1 MTDGP
6 AEPTPT
12 RTRTP
17 MKKPVPPSV
26 GATPTGRSA
35 PSPAGKRAA
44 PATPSKGFGARIL
57 NWFSP
62 QDPERAPAAVREQVQ
77 SRIAAVVLGVVA
89 LISVATVGG
98 AVLWDQIL
106 YGQQASLK
114 VDGKTITLDD
124 YRAWFSYRQNIL
136 MANLQ
141 QAEANGGSATMP
153 TPVPGDS
160 AASQAYSMQE
170 MWRQRASQL
179 QGELNSLST
188 SLTDEFID
196 RPILRAEAARRTIAI
211 TSEDVDKELKTITG
225 FEDPSGTP
233 TPTTVETPTVG
244 AGTPSPTSPGST
256 ASTPTV
262 IRTPRPTPTVRTRK
276 PTTLEQAIRDYAKF
290 AGSTYEMVR
299 EDAELTILKR
309 KLSEAFGDEAPKTG
323 EQVKARHILVGDED
337 AARKVVDRLKAGE
350 EFDALAAELSTDGSN
365 KDKGG
370 DLGWFGRGTMVT
382 PFEDAAFSLPV
393 GQISE
398 PVKTQFGV
406 HVIRVDEKDATKP
419 LEESQAQRAK
429 EEAFTKWIAVERDTK
444 KPERLMTETMRNW
457 VVKHATPLNPAALK
471 S

>member
-12 RTRTP
+12 SIPRKRPATRSVAPKATGLS
-17 MKKPVPPSV
+17 VPSPS
-26 GATPTGRSA
+26 PRRSA
-35 PSPAGKRAA
+35 PPG
-44 PATPSKGFGARIL
+44 PTKGIGARFL

-62 QDPERAPAAVREQVQ
+62 QDLERAPAAVREQVL
-77 SRIAAVVLGVVA
+77 SRIAAVVLGVIAIV
-89 LISVATVGG
+89 SVATVGG
-98 AVLWDQIL
+98 AVLWDQVL

-114 VDGKTITLDD
+114 VDGKTITLDE

-136 MANLQ
+136 LANLQ

-196 RPILRAEAARRTIAI
+196 RPILRAEASRRNITI

-225 FEDPSGTP
+225 FEDPAGTP
-233 TPTTVETPTVG
+233 TPTTSETPTVS
-244 AGTPSPTSPGST
+244 AGSPSPTAP

-276 PTTLEQAIRDYAKF
+276 PNTLEQAIRDYAKF

-309 KLSEAFGDEAPKTG
+309 KLSEAFGEEAPKTG
-323 EQVKARHILVGDED
+323 EQVKARHILVGED
-337 AARKVVDRLKAGE
+337 AAARKVLDRLKSGE

-406 HVIRVDEKDATKP
+406 HVIRVDEKDSTKP
-419 LEESQAQRAK
+419 LEESQYQRVK
-429 EEAFTKWIAVERDTK
+429 EEAFTKWIAAERDTR

-457 VVKHATPLNPAALK
+457 VVKHVTPLNPTALK

>member
-12 RTRTP
+12 RTPKKTP
-17 MKKPVPPSV
+17 GTRWVASRVP
-26 GATPTGRSA
+26 GTAA
-35 PSPAGKRAA
+35 PSPATKRTT
-44 PATPSKGFGARIL
+44 PATPSKGMGARLL

-62 QDPERAPAAVREQVQ
+62 QDLERAPAAVREQVR
-77 SRIAAVVLGVVA
+77 SRIAAVVLGMIA

-98 AVLWDQIL
+98 AVFWDQVL

-114 VDGKTITLDD
+114 ADGKTITLDE

-136 MANLQ
+136 LANLQ

-160 AASQAYSMQE
+160 AASQAYSMQQ

-196 RPILRAEAARRTIAI
+196 RPILRAEATRRNITI

-233 TPTTVETPTVG
+233 TPTTSETPTVG
-244 AGTPSPTSPGST
+244 AGTPSPTAP

-262 IRTPRPTPTVRTRK
+262 MRTPRPTPTVRTRK

-309 KLSEAFGDEAPKTG
+309 KLSEAFGEEAPRTG
-323 EQVKARHILVGDED
+323 EQVKARHILVGDQD

-382 PFEDAAFSLPV
+382 PFEDAAFSLPA

-406 HVIRVDEKDATKP
+406 HVIRVDEKDSTKP
-419 LEESQAQRAK
+419 LEESQYQRVK
-429 EEAFTKWIAVERDTK
+429 EEAFTKWIAAERDTR
-444 KPERLMTETMRNW
+444 KPERLMTESMRNW
-457 VVKHATPLNPAALK
+457 VVKHVTPLNPTALR

>member
-12 RTRTP
+12 SIPR
-17 MKKPVPPSV
+17 KKPATRSVAPKATGLSVPSPS
-26 GATPTGRSA
+26 PRRSA
-35 PSPAGKRAA
+35 PPG
-44 PATPSKGFGARIL
+44 PSKGFGARFL

-62 QDPERAPAAVREQVQ
+62 QDLQRAPAAVREQVQ
-77 SRIAAVVLGVVA
+77 SRIAAVVLGGIAVV
-89 LISVATVGG
+89 SVATVGG
-98 AVLWDQIL
+98 AVLWDQVL

-114 VDGKTITLDD
+114 VDGKTITLDE

-136 MANLQ
+136 LANLQ

-196 RPILRAEAARRTIAI
+196 RPILRAEASRRNITI

-225 FEDPSGTP
+225 FEDPAGTP
-233 TPTTVETPTVG
+233 TPTTSETPTVS
-244 AGTPSPTSPGST
+244 AGSPSPTAP

-262 IRTPRPTPTVRTRK
+262 MRTPRPTPTVRTRK
-276 PTTLEQAIRDYAKF
+276 PNTLEQAIRDYAKF

-309 KLSEAFGDEAPKTG
+309 KLSEAFGEEAPKTG

-337 AARKVVDRLKAGE
+337 AARKVLDRLKSGE

-406 HVIRVDEKDATKP
+406 HVIRVDEKDSTKP
-419 LEESQAQRAK
+419 LEESQYQRVK
-429 EEAFTKWIAVERDTK
+429 EEAFTKWIAAERDTK

-457 VVKHATPLNPAALK
+457 VVKHVTPLNPTALK

>member
-12 RTRTP
+12 SIPRKRPATRSVAPKATGLS
-17 MKKPVPPSV
+17 VPSPS
-26 GATPTGRSA
+26 PRRSA
-35 PSPAGKRAA
+35 PPG
-44 PATPSKGFGARIL
+44 PTKGIGARFL

-62 QDPERAPAAVREQVQ
+62 QDLERAPAAVREQVL
-77 SRIAAVVLGVVA
+77 SRIAAVVLGVIAVV
-89 LISVATVGG
+89 SVATVGG
-98 AVLWDQIL
+98 AVLWDQVL

-114 VDGKTITLDD
+114 VDGKTITLDE

-136 MANLQ
+136 LANLQ

-196 RPILRAEAARRTIAI
+196 RPILRAEASRRNITI

-225 FEDPSGTP
+225 FEDPAGTP
-233 TPTTVETPTVG
+233 TPTTSETPTVS
-244 AGTPSPTSPGST
+244 AGSPSPTAP

-276 PTTLEQAIRDYAKF
+276 PNTLEQAIRDYAKF

-309 KLSEAFGDEAPKTG
+309 KLSEAFGEEAPKTG
-323 EQVKARHILVGDED
+323 EQVKARHILVGED
-337 AARKVVDRLKAGE
+337 AAARKVLDRLKSGE

-406 HVIRVDEKDATKP
+406 HVIRVDEKDSTKP
-419 LEESQAQRAK
+419 LEESQYQRVK
-429 EEAFTKWIAVERDTK
+429 EEAFTKWIAAERDTR

-457 VVKHATPLNPAALK
+457 VVKHVTPLNPTALK

>member
-12 RTRTP
+12 SIPR
-17 MKKPVPPSV
+17 KKPATRSVAPKATGLSVPLPS
-26 GATPTGRSA
+26 PRRSA
-35 PSPAGKRAA
+35 PPG
-44 PATPSKGFGARIL
+44 PSKGIGARLL

-62 QDPERAPAAVREQVQ
+62 QDLERAPAAVREQVQ
-77 SRIAAVVLGVVA
+77 SRIAAVVLGVIAIV
-89 LISVATVGG
+89 SVATVGG
-98 AVLWDQIL
+98 AVLWDQVL

-114 VDGKTITLDD
+114 VDGKTITLDE

-136 MANLQ
+136 LANLQ

-196 RPILRAEAARRTIAI
+196 RPILRAEASRRNITI

-225 FEDPSGTP
+225 FEDPAGTP
-233 TPTTVETPTVG
+233 TPTTSETPTVS
-244 AGTPSPTSPGST
+244 AGSPSPTAP

-276 PTTLEQAIRDYAKF
+276 PNTLEQAIRDYAKF

-309 KLSEAFGDEAPKTG
+309 KLSEAFGEEAPKTG

-337 AARKVVDRLKAGE
+337 AARKVLDRLKSGE

-406 HVIRVDEKDATKP
+406 HVIRVDEKDSTKP
-419 LEESQAQRAK
+419 LEESQYQRVK
-429 EEAFTKWIAVERDTK
+429 EEAFTKWIAAERDTK

-457 VVKHATPLNPAALK
+457 VVKHVTPLNPTALK

>member
-12 RTRTP
+12 SIPR
-17 MKKPVPPSV
+17 KKPATRSVAPKATGLSVPSPS
-26 GATPTGRSA
+26 PRRSA
-35 PSPAGKRAA
+35 PPG
-44 PATPSKGFGARIL
+44 PSKGFGARFL

-62 QDPERAPAAVREQVQ
+62 QDLQRAPAAVREQVQ
-77 SRIAAVVLGVVA
+77 SRIAAVVLGGIAVV
-89 LISVATVGG
+89 SVATVGG
-98 AVLWDQIL
+98 AVLWDQVL

-114 VDGKTITLDD
+114 VDGKTITLDE

-136 MANLQ
+136 LANLQ
-141 QAEANGGSATMP
+141 QAEANGGSASMP

-196 RPILRAEAARRTIAI
+196 RPILRAEASRRNITI

-225 FEDPSGTP
+225 FEDPAGTP
-233 TPTTVETPTVG
+233 IPTTSETPTVS
-244 AGTPSPTSPGST
+244 AGSPSPTAP

-262 IRTPRPTPTVRTRK
+262 MRTPRPTPTVRTRK
-276 PTTLEQAIRDYAKF
+276 PNTLEQAIRDYAKF

-309 KLSEAFGDEAPKTG
+309 KLSEAFGEEAPKTG

-337 AARKVVDRLKAGE
+337 AARKVLDRLKSGE

-406 HVIRVDEKDATKP
+406 HVIRVDEKDSTKP
-419 LEESQAQRAK
+419 LEESQYQRVK
-429 EEAFTKWIAVERDTK
+429 EEAFTKWIAAERDTK

-457 VVKHATPLNPAALK
+457 VVKHVTPLNPTALK

>member
-6 AEPTPT
+6 TEPTPT
-12 RTRTP
+12 SIPRKRPATRSVAPKATGLS
-17 MKKPVPPSV
+17 VPSPS
-26 GATPTGRSA
+26 PRRSA
-35 PSPAGKRAA
+35 PPG
-44 PATPSKGFGARIL
+44 PTKGIGARFL

-62 QDPERAPAAVREQVQ
+62 QDLERAPAAVREQVL
-77 SRIAAVVLGVVA
+77 SRIAAVVLGVIAVV
-89 LISVATVGG
+89 SVATVGG
-98 AVLWDQIL
+98 AVLWDQVL

-114 VDGKTITLDD
+114 VDGKTITLDE

-136 MANLQ
+136 LANLQ

-196 RPILRAEAARRTIAI
+196 RPILRAEASRRNITI

-225 FEDPSGTP
+225 FEDPAGTP
-233 TPTTVETPTVG
+233 TPTTSETPTVS
-244 AGTPSPTSPGST
+244 AGSPSPTAP

-276 PTTLEQAIRDYAKF
+276 PNTLEQAIRDYAKF

-309 KLSEAFGDEAPKTG
+309 KLSEAFGEEAPKTG
-323 EQVKARHILVGDED
+323 EQVKARHILVGED
-337 AARKVVDRLKAGE
+337 AAARKVLDRLKSGE

-406 HVIRVDEKDATKP
+406 HVIRVDEKDSTKP
-419 LEESQAQRAK
+419 LEESQYQRVK
-429 EEAFTKWIAVERDTK
+429 EEAFTKWIAAERDTR

-457 VVKHATPLNPAALK
+457 VVKHVTPLNPTALK

>member
-6 AEPTPT
+6 TEPTPT
-12 RTRTP
+12 SIPRKRPATRSVAPKATDLS
-17 MKKPVPPSV
+17 VPSPS
-26 GATPTGRSA
+26 PRRSA
-35 PSPAGKRAA
+35 PPG
-44 PATPSKGFGARIL
+44 PTKGIGSRFL

-62 QDPERAPAAVREQVQ
+62 QDLERAPAAVREQVL
-77 SRIAAVVLGVVA
+77 SRIAAVVLGVIAVV
-89 LISVATVGG
+89 SVATVGG
-98 AVLWDQIL
+98 AVLWDQVL

-114 VDGKTITLDD
+114 VDGKTITLDE

-136 MANLQ
+136 LANLQ

-196 RPILRAEAARRTIAI
+196 RPILRAEASRRNITI

-225 FEDPSGTP
+225 FEDPAGTP
-233 TPTTVETPTVG
+233 TPTTSETPTVS
-244 AGTPSPTSPGST
+244 AGSPSPTAP

-276 PTTLEQAIRDYAKF
+276 PNTLEQAIRDYAKF

-309 KLSEAFGDEAPKTG
+309 KLSEAFGEEAPKTG

-337 AARKVVDRLKAGE
+337 AARKVLDRLKSGE

-406 HVIRVDEKDATKP
+406 HVIRVDEKDSTKP
-419 LEESQAQRAK
+419 LEESQYQRVK
-429 EEAFTKWIAVERDTK
+429 EEAFTKWIAAERDTR

-457 VVKHATPLNPAALK
+457 VVKHVTPLNPTALK

>member
-12 RTRTP
+12 SIPR
-17 MKKPVPPSV
+17 KKPATRSVAPKATGLSVPSPS
-26 GATPTGRSA
+26 PRRSA
-35 PSPAGKRAA
+35 PPG
-44 PATPSKGFGARIL
+44 PSKGFGARIL

-62 QDPERAPAAVREQVQ
+62 QDLERAPAAVREQVQ
-77 SRIAAVVLGVVA
+77 SRIAAVVLGGIAVV
-89 LISVATVGG
+89 SVATVGG
-98 AVLWDQIL
+98 AVLWDQVL

-114 VDGKTITLDD
+114 VDGKTITLDE

-136 MANLQ
+136 LANLQ
-141 QAEANGGSATMP
+141 QAEANGGSSTMP

-196 RPILRAEAARRTIAI
+196 RPILRAEASRRNITI

-225 FEDPSGTP
+225 FEDPAGTP
-233 TPTTVETPTVG
+233 TPTTSETPTVS
-244 AGTPSPTSPGST
+244 AGNPSPTAP

-276 PTTLEQAIRDYAKF
+276 PNTLEQAIRDYAKF

-309 KLSEAFGDEAPKTG
+309 KLSEAFGEEAPKTG

-337 AARKVVDRLKAGE
+337 AARKVLDRLKSGE

-382 PFEDAAFSLPV
+382 PFEDAAFALPV

-406 HVIRVDEKDATKP
+406 HVIRVDEKDSTKP
-419 LEESQAQRAK
+419 LEESQYQRVK
-429 EEAFTKWIAVERDTK
+429 EEAFTKWIATERDTK

-457 VVKHATPLNPAALK
+457 VVKHATPLNPTALK

>member
-6 AEPTPT
+6 AEPTPPT
-12 RTRTP
+12 QPR
-17 MKKPVPPSV
+17 KKPATRSVAPKATGPSVPSPSPKRYAPPS
-26 GATPTGRSA
+26 A
-35 PSPAGKRAA
+35 
-44 PATPSKGFGARIL
+44 SKGIGARIL

-62 QDPERAPAAVREQVQ
+62 QDLERAPAAVREQVQ
-77 SRIAAVVLGVVA
+77 SRIAAVVLGVIAVV
-89 LISVATVGG
+89 SVATVGG
-98 AVLWDQIL
+98 AVLWDQVL

-114 VDGKTITLDD
+114 VDGKTITLDE

-136 MANLQ
+136 LANLQ

-179 QGELNSLST
+179 QRELNSLST

-196 RPILRAEAARRTIAI
+196 RPILRAEASRRNITI

-225 FEDPSGTP
+225 FEDPAGTP
-233 TPTTVETPTVG
+233 TPTTSETPTVS
-244 AGTPSPTSPGST
+244 AGNPSPTAP

-276 PTTLEQAIRDYAKF
+276 PNTLEQAIRDYAKF
-290 AGSTYEMVR
+290 AGSTYEMIR

-309 KLSEAFGDEAPKTG
+309 KLSEAFGEEAPKTG

-337 AARKVVDRLKAGE
+337 AARKVLDRLKSGE

-406 HVIRVDEKDATKP
+406 HVIRVDEKDSTKP
-419 LEESQAQRAK
+419 LEEGQYQRVK
-429 EEAFTKWIAVERDTK
+429 EEAFTKWIATERDTK

-457 VVKHATPLNPAALK
+457 VVKHATPLNPTALK

>member
-12 RTRTP
+12 SIPR
-17 MKKPVPPSV
+17 KKPATRSVAPKATGLSVPSPS
-26 GATPTGRSA
+26 PRRSA
-35 PSPAGKRAA
+35 PPG
-44 PATPSKGFGARIL
+44 PSKGFGARIL

-62 QDPERAPAAVREQVQ
+62 QDLERAPAAVREQVQ
-77 SRIAAVVLGVVA
+77 SRIAAVVLGVIAVV
-89 LISVATVGG
+89 SVATVGG
-98 AVLWDQIL
+98 AVLWDQVL

-114 VDGKTITLDD
+114 VDGKTITLDE

-136 MANLQ
+136 LANLQ

-179 QGELNSLST
+179 QRELNSLST

-196 RPILRAEAARRTIAI
+196 RPILRAEASRRNITI

-225 FEDPSGTP
+225 FEDPAGTP
-233 TPTTVETPTVG
+233 TPTTSETPTVS
-244 AGTPSPTSPGST
+244 AGNPSPTAP

-276 PTTLEQAIRDYAKF
+276 PNTLEQAIRDYAKF

-309 KLSEAFGDEAPKTG
+309 KLSEAFGEEAPKTG

-337 AARKVVDRLKAGE
+337 AARKVLDRLKSGE

-382 PFEDAAFSLPV
+382 PFEDAAFALPV

-406 HVIRVDEKDATKP
+406 HVIRVDEKDSTKP
-419 LEESQAQRAK
+419 LEESQYQRVK
-429 EEAFTKWIAVERDTK
+429 EEAFTKWIATERDTK

-457 VVKHATPLNPAALK
+457 VVKHATPLNPTALK

>member
-12 RTRTP
+12 SIPR
-17 MKKPVPPSV
+17 KKPATRSVAPKATGISVPSPR
-26 GATPTGRSA
+26 RSA
-35 PSPAGKRAA
+35 PPG
-44 PATPSKGFGARIL
+44 PSKGFGARLL

-62 QDPERAPAAVREQVQ
+62 QDLERAPAAVREQVQ
-77 SRIAAVVLGVVA
+77 SRIAAVVLGVIAVV
-89 LISVATVGG
+89 SVATVGG
-98 AVLWDQIL
+98 AVLWDQLL

-114 VDGKTITLDD
+114 VDGKTITLDE

-136 MANLQ
+136 LANLR

-196 RPILRAEAARRTIAI
+196 RPILRAEASRRNITI

-225 FEDPSGTP
+225 FEDPAGTP
-233 TPTTVETPTVG
+233 TPTTSETPTVS
-244 AGTPSPTSPGST
+244 AGSPSPTSP

-262 IRTPRPTPTVRTRK
+262 MRTPRPTPTVRTRK
-276 PTTLEQAIRDYAKF
+276 PNTLEQAIRDYAKF

-309 KLSEAFGDEAPKTG
+309 KLSEAFGEEAPKTG
-323 EQVKARHILVGDED
+323 EQVKARHILIGDDD
-337 AARKVVDRLKAGE
+337 AARKVLDRLKSGE

-393 GQISE
+393 GRVSE

-406 HVIRVDEKDATKP
+406 HVIRVDEKDSTKP
-419 LEESQAQRAK
+419 LEESQYQKVK
-429 EEAFTKWIAVERDTK
+429 EEAFTKWIAAERDTK

-457 VVKHATPLNPAALK
+457 VVKHVTPLNPTALK

>member
-12 RTRTP
+12 SIPR
-17 MKKPVPPSV
+17 KKPATRSVAPKATGLSVPSPS
-26 GATPTGRSA
+26 PRRSA
-35 PSPAGKRAA
+35 PPG
-44 PATPSKGFGARIL
+44 PSKGFGARFL

-62 QDPERAPAAVREQVQ
+62 QDLQRAPAAVREQVQ
-77 SRIAAVVLGVVA
+77 SRIAAVVLGGIAVV
-89 LISVATVGG
+89 SVATVGG
-98 AVLWDQIL
+98 AVLWDQVL

-114 VDGKTITLDD
+114 VDGKTITLDE

-136 MANLQ
+136 LANLQ

-196 RPILRAEAARRTIAI
+196 RPILRAEASRRNITI

-225 FEDPSGTP
+225 FEDPAGTP
-233 TPTTVETPTVG
+233 TPTTSETPTVS
-244 AGTPSPTSPGST
+244 AGNPSPTAP

-262 IRTPRPTPTVRTRK
+262 MRTPRPTPTVRTRK
-276 PTTLEQAIRDYAKF
+276 PNTLEQAIRDYAKF

-309 KLSEAFGDEAPKTG
+309 KLSEAFGEEAPKTG

-337 AARKVVDRLKAGE
+337 AARKVLDRLKSGE

-406 HVIRVDEKDATKP
+406 HVIRVDEKDSTKP
-419 LEESQAQRAK
+419 LEESQYQRVK
-429 EEAFTKWIAVERDTK
+429 EEAFTKWIAAERDTK

-457 VVKHATPLNPAALK
+457 VVKHVTPLNPTALK

>member
-12 RTRTP
+12 SIPR
-17 MKKPVPPSV
+17 KKPATRSVAPKATGLSVPSPS
-26 GATPTGRSA
+26 PRRSA
-35 PSPAGKRAA
+35 PPG
-44 PATPSKGFGARIL
+44 PSKGIGARFL

-62 QDPERAPAAVREQVQ
+62 QDLERAPAAVREQVQ
-77 SRIAAVVLGVVA
+77 SRIAAVVLGVIAIV
-89 LISVATVGG
+89 SVATVGG
-98 AVLWDQIL
+98 AVLWDQVL

-114 VDGKTITLDD
+114 VDGKTITLDE

-136 MANLQ
+136 LANLQ

-196 RPILRAEAARRTIAI
+196 RPILRAEASRRSITI

-225 FEDPSGTP
+225 FEDPAGTP
-233 TPTTVETPTVG
+233 TPTTSETPTVS
-244 AGTPSPTSPGST
+244 AGSPSPTAP

-276 PTTLEQAIRDYAKF
+276 PNTLEQAIRDYAKF

-309 KLSEAFGDEAPKTG
+309 KLSEAFGEEAPKTG

-337 AARKVVDRLKAGE
+337 AARKVLDRLKSGE

-406 HVIRVDEKDATKP
+406 HVIRVDEKDSTKP
-419 LEESQAQRAK
+419 LEESQYQRVK
-429 EEAFTKWIAVERDTK
+429 EEAFTKWIAAERDTK

-457 VVKHATPLNPAALK
+457 VVKHVTPLNPTALK

>member
-6 AEPTPT
+6 TEPTPT
-12 RTRTP
+12 SIPRKRPATRSVAPKATGLS
-17 MKKPVPPSV
+17 VPSPS
-26 GATPTGRSA
+26 PRRSA
-35 PSPAGKRAA
+35 PPG
-44 PATPSKGFGARIL
+44 PTKGIGARFL

-62 QDPERAPAAVREQVQ
+62 QDLERAPAAVREQVL
-77 SRIAAVVLGVVA
+77 SRIAAVVLGVIAIV
-89 LISVATVGG
+89 SVATVGG
-98 AVLWDQIL
+98 AVLWDQVL

-114 VDGKTITLDD
+114 VDGKTITLDE

-136 MANLQ
+136 LANLQ

-196 RPILRAEAARRTIAI
+196 RPILRAEASRRNITI

-225 FEDPSGTP
+225 FEDPAGTP
-233 TPTTVETPTVG
+233 TPTTSETPTVS
-244 AGTPSPTSPGST
+244 AGSPSPTAP

-276 PTTLEQAIRDYAKF
+276 PNTLEQAIRDYAKF

-309 KLSEAFGDEAPKTG
+309 KLSEAFGEEAPKTG
-323 EQVKARHILVGDED
+323 EQVKARHILVGED
-337 AARKVVDRLKAGE
+337 AAARKVLDRLKSGE

-406 HVIRVDEKDATKP
+406 HVIRVDEKDSTKP
-419 LEESQAQRAK
+419 LEESQYQRVK
-429 EEAFTKWIAVERDTK
+429 EEAFTKWIAAERDTR

-457 VVKHATPLNPAALK
+457 VVKHVTPLNPTALK

>member
-6 AEPTPT
+6 AEPAPKLTPT
-12 RTRTP
+12 
-17 MKKPVPPSV
+17 KKPSTRPVASK
-26 GATPTGRSA
+26 ATGLSA
-35 PSPAGKRAA
+35 PSPATKRSASPA
-44 PATPSKGFGARIL
+44 PSVGIGARVL

-62 QDPERAPAAVREQVQ
+62 QDLERAPAAVREQVQ
-77 SRIAAVVLGVVA
+77 TRIATVVLGLIAVV
-89 LISVATVGG
+89 SVATVGG
-98 AVLWDQIL
+98 AVLWDQVL

-114 VDGKTITLDD
+114 VDGKTITLDE
-124 YRAWFSYRQNIL
+124 YRAWFSYRQNVLI
-136 MANLQ
+136 ANLQ

-170 MWRQRASQL
+170 MWRQRASQI
-179 QGELNSLST
+179 QRELNSLSV
-188 SLTDEFID
+188 SLTEEFID
-196 RPILRAEAARRTIAI
+196 RPILRAEAARRNITI
-211 TSEDVDKELKTITG
+211 TSEEVDKELKIITG

-233 TPTTVETPTVG
+233 TPTITEKPTVNPE
-244 AGTPSPTSPGST
+244 TPSPTAP

-262 IRTPRPTPTVRTRK
+262 IRTPRPTPTVRSRK
-276 PTTLEQAIRDYAKF
+276 PNTIEQAIRDYAKF

-309 KLSEAFGDEAPKTG
+309 KLSEAFGEEAPKTG
-323 EQVKARHILVGDED
+323 EQVKARHILVADDD
-337 AARKVVDRLKAGE
+337 AARKVVDRLKSGE
-350 EFDALAAELSTDGSN
+350 GFDALASELSTDGSN

-406 HVIRVDEKDATKP
+406 HVIRVDEKDSTKP
-419 LEESQAQRAK
+419 LEESQYQRMK
-429 EEAFTKWIAVERDTK
+429 DEAFTKWISAERDTK

-457 VVKHATPLNPAALK
+457 VVKHVTPLNPTALR

>member
-6 AEPTPT
+6 TEPTPT
-12 RTRTP
+12 SIPRKRPATRSVAPKATGLS
-17 MKKPVPPSV
+17 VPSPS
-26 GATPTGRSA
+26 PRRSA
-35 PSPAGKRAA
+35 PPG
-44 PATPSKGFGARIL
+44 PTKGIGARFL

-62 QDPERAPAAVREQVQ
+62 QDLERAPAAVREQVL
-77 SRIAAVVLGVVA
+77 SRIAAVVLGVIAVV
-89 LISVATVGG
+89 SVATVGG
-98 AVLWDQIL
+98 AVLWDQVL

-114 VDGKTITLDD
+114 VDGKTITLDE

-136 MANLQ
+136 LANLQ

-196 RPILRAEAARRTIAI
+196 RPILRAEASRRNITI

-225 FEDPSGTP
+225 FEDPAGTP
-233 TPTTVETPTVG
+233 TPTTSETPTVS
-244 AGTPSPTSPGST
+244 AGSPSPTAP

-276 PTTLEQAIRDYAKF
+276 PNTLEQAIRDYAKF

-309 KLSEAFGDEAPKTG
+309 KLSEAFGEEAPKTG
-323 EQVKARHILVGDED
+323 EQVKARHILVGED
-337 AARKVVDRLKAGE
+337 AAARKVLDRLKSGE

-406 HVIRVDEKDATKP
+406 LVIRVDEKDSTKP
-419 LEESQAQRAK
+419 LEESQYQRVK
-429 EEAFTKWIAVERDTK
+429 EEAFTKWIAAERDTR

-457 VVKHATPLNPAALK
+457 VVKHVTPLNPTALK

>member
-12 RTRTP
+12 SIPR
-17 MKKPVPPSV
+17 KKPATRSVAPKATGLSVPSPS
-26 GATPTGRSA
+26 PRRSA
-35 PSPAGKRAA
+35 PPG
-44 PATPSKGFGARIL
+44 PSKGFGARFL

-62 QDPERAPAAVREQVQ
+62 QDLQRAPAAVREQVQ
-77 SRIAAVVLGVVA
+77 SRIAAVVLGGIAVV
-89 LISVATVGG
+89 SVATVGG
-98 AVLWDQIL
+98 AVLWDQVL

-114 VDGKTITLDD
+114 VDGKTITLDE

-136 MANLQ
+136 LANLQ

-179 QGELNSLST
+179 QRELNSLST

-196 RPILRAEAARRTIAI
+196 RPILRAEASRRNITI

-225 FEDPSGTP
+225 FEDPAGTP
-233 TPTTVETPTVG
+233 TPTTSETPTVS
-244 AGTPSPTSPGST
+244 AGSPSPTAP

-276 PTTLEQAIRDYAKF
+276 PNTLEQAIRDYAKF
-290 AGSTYEMVR
+290 AGSTYEMIR

-309 KLSEAFGDEAPKTG
+309 KLSEAFGEEAPKTG

-337 AARKVVDRLKAGE
+337 AARKVLDRLKSGE

-406 HVIRVDEKDATKP
+406 HVIRVDEKDTTKP
-419 LEESQAQRAK
+419 LEESQYQRVK
-429 EEAFTKWIAVERDTK
+429 EEAFTKWIAAERDTK

-457 VVKHATPLNPAALK
+457 VVKHVTPLNPTALK

>member
-6 AEPTPT
+6 TEPTPT
-12 RTRTP
+12 SIPRKRTATSSVAP
-17 MKKPVPPSV
+17 KATGLSVPSPS
-26 GATPTGRSA
+26 PRRSA
-35 PSPAGKRAA
+35 PPG
-44 PATPSKGFGARIL
+44 PTKGIGARFL

-62 QDPERAPAAVREQVQ
+62 QDLERAPAAVREQVL
-77 SRIAAVVLGVVA
+77 SRIAAVVLGVIAVV
-89 LISVATVGG
+89 SVATVGG
-98 AVLWDQIL
+98 AVLWDQVL

-114 VDGKTITLDD
+114 VDGKTITLDE

-136 MANLQ
+136 LANLQ

-196 RPILRAEAARRTIAI
+196 RPILRAEASRRNITI

-225 FEDPSGTP
+225 FEDPAGTP
-233 TPTTVETPTVG
+233 TPTTSETPTVS
-244 AGTPSPTSPGST
+244 AGSPSPTAP

-276 PTTLEQAIRDYAKF
+276 PNTLEQAIRDYAKF

-309 KLSEAFGDEAPKTG
+309 KLSEAFGEEAPKTG
-323 EQVKARHILVGDED
+323 EQVKARHILVGED
-337 AARKVVDRLKAGE
+337 AAARKVLDRLKSGE

-406 HVIRVDEKDATKP
+406 HVIRVDEKDSTKP
-419 LEESQAQRAK
+419 LEESQYQRVK
-429 EEAFTKWIAVERDTK
+429 EEAFTKWIAAERDTR

-457 VVKHATPLNPAALK
+457 VVKHVTPLNPTALK